1 MENCVDFLSLA
12 KKVKI
17 YSTQIVRDLQ
27 EMIDKN
33 DLGQYENSASNKL
46 DRNMRVEV
54 SVNRQIL
61 F

>member
-54 SVNRQIL
+54 SVK
-61 F
+61 